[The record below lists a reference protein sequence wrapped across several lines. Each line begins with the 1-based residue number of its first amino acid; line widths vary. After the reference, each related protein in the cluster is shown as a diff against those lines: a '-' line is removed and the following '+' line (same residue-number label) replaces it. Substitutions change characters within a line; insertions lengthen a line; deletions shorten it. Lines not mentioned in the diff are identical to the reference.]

1 MVAKKERCKAKL
13 VDVGG
18 KAMKMGAKQGRW
30 VAKLERY
37 WWLRKRG
44 VSPSEI
50 DIGGSK
56 RDGLLS

>member
-1 MVAKKERCKAKL
+1 
-13 VDVGG
+13 
-18 KAMKMGAKQGRW
+18 MKMGAKQGRW

>member
-1 MVAKKERCKAKL
+1 MVAKKERCIAKL
-13 VDVGG
+13 EGCWW
-18 KAMKMGAKQGRW
+18 QQERW